1 MMKFKSKNIMREFC
15 VISLPP
21 TIFNQNYERTIP
33 AAAPITRNV
42 FTPLNGFGSCI
53 EITNSQTL
61 TNNDNKK
68 RYLSHNYKLKCY
80 RKITFYILIIKSNK

>member
-1 MMKFKSKNIMREFC
+1 MKFKPKNIMKEFC

-33 AAAPITRNV
+33 ATAPITTNV
-42 FTPLNGFGSCI
+42 FTPLNGFESCT

-68 RYLSHNYKLKCY
+68 RYLSHNYKPKC
-80 RKITFYILIIKSNK
+80 